1 MFQTIWRIFYS
12 SLQGVDHLKVLEHI
26 EAQGHQN
33 ILCAHSSTIEL
44 TKDPTLTLNGDC
56 ILGIKSSKAC
66 ADLSKSLVGHIQK
79 GGKILVEVKCEGITD
94 IFYGFGHKDL
104 SLSHTND
111 IVFRKSDYKCN
122 RTILINCT
130 KSASEIDRKL
140 IEKLVH
146 KQSKLQ
152 IVLKEFA

>member
-1 MFQTIWRIFYS
+1 
-12 SLQGVDHLKVLEHI
+12 LKILEHI

-33 ILCAHSSTIEL
+33 ILCTHSSTIEL
-44 TKDPTLTLNGDC
+44 TKDLTLTLNGDC
-56 ILGIKSSKAC
+56 ILGINSAKAC
-66 ADLSKSLVGHIQK
+66 ADLSKSLIEYIQK
-79 GGKILVEVKCEGITD
+79 GGKVLVEIKCEGIIDT
-94 IFYGFGHKDL
+94 FYGFGHKDL

-130 KSASEIDRKL
+130 KSAYEIDRKL

-146 KQSKLQ
+146 KQAKLQ